1 MTAILVLGLIKFQNI
16 EYGGCIYLASL
27 VDFSAVGNV
36 VFRGKKKVRWKKCGT
51 TLLSLGEFFS
61 DLSRHL
67 IPSIFNFF
75 EGKGFF
81 PLIFFSYLRPLRI
94 LKSAKQEL
102 NQIFLSSSS
111 SRL

>member
-51 TLLSLGEFFS
+51 TLLSLGEFFP

-94 LKSAKQEL
+94 LK
-102 NQIFLSSSS
+102 
-111 SRL
+111 